1 MQLNQEKIKGI
12 NINIRNE
19 SSGSTKINWKFSESV
34 NWRGRN
40 NLTNMNSTKFTGVII
55 ELEYFDR
62 NLKNYV
68 HINLHELVNP
78 TNLTL
83 QEFSIKEE

>member
-1 MQLNQEKIKGI
+1 M
-12 NINIRNE
+12 
-19 SSGSTKINWKFSESV
+19 SSSHFV
-34 NWRGRN
+34 
-40 NLTNMNSTKFTGVII
+40 GVVL

-68 HINLHELVNP
+68 HLNLHELVNP

-83 QEFSIKEE
+83 